1 MNTYTPETPRTL
13 FAVAAGALTAITL
26 GVFVVMP
33 ATLDSGF
40 EPAFT
45 LAASRPAVET
55 PVEVAISP
63 ASIEVVGMREPNVA
77 WAFDEN
83 GKPNCRPQG

>member
-1 MNTYTPETPRTL
+1 MSTYNPKTPRAM
-13 FAVAAGALTAITL
+13 FAMAAGALTAITL

-40 EPAFT
+40 DPAYT
-45 LAASRPAVET
+45 LAAGKPAAVG
-55 PVEVAISP
+55 PVEVAIIP
-63 ASIEVVGMREPNVA
+63 ASIEVVGRHEPNVA
-77 WAFDEN
+77 WALDEP